1 MSFIS
6 TTWESRVKPAKTQ
19 VSLMRGDTSSQKSQV
34 SPVAYFKITL
44 DGNDPDNLGTLQTLN
59 INVPQ
64 IQ

>member
-1 MSFIS
+1 
-6 TTWESRVKPAKTQ
+6 
-19 VSLMRGDTSSQKSQV
+19 MRGDTSSQKSQV

-44 DGNDPDNLGTLQTLN
+44 DGNDPDDLGALQTLN